1 MTQSR
6 QIAEPNGDA
15 PAVETR
21 SNGSLQAKF
30 RKTQAAHE
38 PPFVLDAEFDAAPG
52 FNILFGASG
61 AGKTTLLDCVAGIAA
76 PDTGN
81 ISLAGRVLFN
91 SAQAINLPMAQRRC
105 GYVFQNLALF
115 PHMTVEQNVSY
126 GLAHLPNTDR
136 HQRTHAILQAFRV
149 LHLAQHSVREISGG
163 ESQRVAVART
173 LVTDPEVLLLDEPMA
188 GLDSPTKSKIIDD
201 LRQWN
206 QAHRIPILYVTHS
219 REEVF
224 ALGERVLV
232 LDAGNI
238 VADGTPHEVMTAPI
252 HETVAQLI
260 GFENIFDAVV
270 DAVHPA
276 RGTMTCRVAG
286 EGGVLMLETPL
297 VRGGVGSAL
306 RVGIRAGDILLA
318 TAPPIGL
325 SARNLIPGRIK
336 SLEQRDVIVS
346 ARVKCRVEMEAHLT
360 LAARDSLQLEPGKEV
375 WLVIKTHSCHLMQ
388 K

>member
-1 MTQSR
+1 MDHPR
-6 QIAEPNGDA
+6 LIAEANGAA
-15 PAVETR
+15 PEVETR
-21 SNGSLQAKF
+21 NDNSLRAKF

-38 PPFVLDAEFDAAPG
+38 PPFILDAEFEAAPG
-52 FNILFGASG
+52 FTILFGASG
-61 AGKTTLLDCVAGIAA
+61 AGKTTLLDCVAGIAT
-76 PDTGN
+76 PDTGK
-81 ISLAGRVLFN
+81 ISLGGRVLFD
-91 SAQAINLPMAQRRC
+91 SAHAIILPVAQRRC

-126 GLAHLPNTDR
+126 GLTELPKTER
-136 HQRTHAILQAFRV
+136 HRRSDVILQAFRV
-149 LHLAQHSVREISGG
+149 SHLASRSVREISGG
-163 ESQRVAVART
+163 ESQRVALART
-173 LVTDPEVLLLDEPMA
+173 LVTDPEVLLLDEPLA
-188 GLDSPTKSKIIDD
+188 GLDAPTKSQIIDD
-201 LRQWN
+201 LRDWN

-232 LDAGNI
+232 LDAGSI

-260 GFENIFDAVV
+260 GFENVLDAVV

-276 RGTMTCRVAG
+276 RGTMTCRIAG

-297 VRGGVGSAL
+297 VRGGVGSTL

-318 TAPPIGL
+318 TSRPTGL
-325 SARNLIPGRIK
+325 SARNIIPGRIQA
-336 SLEQRDVIVS
+336 LHQRDVIVS
-346 ARVKCRVEMEAHLT
+346 VRVKCRVEIEAHLT
-360 LAARDSLQLEPGKEV
+360 LAARDSLELVPGKEV